1 MAELLAD
8 DFRMED
14 HRPLGFLR
22 WLIVKLLLA
31 TPIDSVRSVDR
42 PVPCTR

>member
-14 HRPLGFLR
+14 HRPLGLPPVDR
-22 WLIVKLLLA
+22 ELLL
-31 TPIDSVRSVDR
+31 PLLH
-42 PVPCTR
+42 